1 MILTWRWWGYS
12 LEGGTPLYKLYR
24 YVPPHRVGF
33 LHHFAGIRCGFRGN
47 YRSVWTYL
55 SFQFQMSKKERE
67 ICEFKGDFC
76 LRSNLV
82 MITLYLS
89 KGQAWQRVWI
99 LEVWSENRSGKLHFL
114 AWNRVRIWRTRWHT
128 PTKNS
133 QEYPPHPH
141 PQDITKCYQE
151 RDCQNMFAIRR
162 FHYILR
168 FFFLDV
174 ILTGVRNIS
183 EFT

>member
-33 LHHFAGIRCGFRGN
+33 LHHFAGIRCGFRGD

-114 AWNRVRIWRTRWHT
+114 AWNRIRIWRTRWHT

-133 QEYPPHPH
+133 QEYPPPSTSPRHN
-141 PQDITKCYQE
+141 KVLSRKGLSKYVCYKE
-151 RDCQNMFAIRR
+151 VSL
-162 FHYILR
+162 YIKVLFLR
-168 FFFLDV
+168 CYFNW
-174 ILTGVRNIS
+174 G
-183 EFT
+183 EKH